1 MTETKQHFLMG
12 LCAGVF
18 ATLFAFL
25 LVILISVYAGSY
37 NVAASEDHSS
47 FGRWVFSTTMHA
59 SVKRQA
65 PAADKVPSLTEAMV
79 AAGAKEYQAMC
90 EHCHGAP
97 GINRREWAEG
107 ILPQPPHLAEAA
119 AEWTPAEVFWL
130 VKHGVKMT
138 AMPAFG
144 PTHNDEALW
153 NITAFVKQLP
163 AMTKPQYEHLAGSE
177 AHEH

>member
-1 MTETKQHFLMG
+1 
-12 LCAGVF
+12 
-18 ATLFAFL
+18 
-25 LVILISVYAGSY
+25 
-37 NVAASEDHSS
+37 
-47 FGRWVFSTTMHA
+47 
-59 SVKRQA
+59 
-65 PAADKVPSLTEAMV
+65 
-79 AAGAKEYQAMC
+79 MC

-107 ILPQPPHLAEAA
+107 ILPQPPHLVEAA

-163 AMTKPQYEHLAGSE
+163 AMTKPQYERLAGSE